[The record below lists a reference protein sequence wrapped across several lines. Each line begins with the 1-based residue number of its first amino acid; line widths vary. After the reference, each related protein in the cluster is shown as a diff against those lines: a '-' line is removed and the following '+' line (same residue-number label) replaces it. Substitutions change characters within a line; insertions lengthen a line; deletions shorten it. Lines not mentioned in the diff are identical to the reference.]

1 MRSAGREISM
11 DRRHFLQLMGIG
23 TFGMFSGSGSV
34 QSAASEHSSRKESVQ
49 SVRGN
54 TGSIDRKALVTRYH
68 PTVHDFDPLSPFTVG
83 NGEFAFTTD
92 VTGLQ
97 SFPEFYEEEF
107 PLCTQAHWGWHSF
120 PNPDG
125 YYLEQTFRE
134 YETYGRQVSYASD
147 TSNKAAEWLR
157 SNQHRLHLGEIGF
170 HLTGRNGSTVQIG
183 DLRQIE
189 QTLHLW
195 EGILRSAFEVNNK
208 MVEVETCCHPEM
220 DQIAVRV
227 RSSALNEGQV
237 GIRFRFPYGS
247 SSWGKQTADW
257 DSPEKHLSRLLTRTA
272 NSAVIRRRLDG
283 THYYVLIRWEG
294 RADFSQDGEH
304 LFSLK
309 NTESET
315 LEFTCRFSL
324 ELESGISE
332 NAGETFQAVRDHWD
346 KFWQNGGAID
356 LSASGDSGAVELER
370 RVVLSQYLT
379 AVQCAGSQPPQE
391 TGLTFNS
398 WHGKFHL
405 EMHWWHGVHFV
416 LWGRPR
422 LFERSLDWYWS
433 IMSLAREKAMRQGY
447 DGVRW
452 PKMVGPEGRESPS
465 GVGVFL
471 IWQQPHP
478 IYYAELLYRYYNDPA
493 ILQQYKNLVFQ
504 TAEFMAS
511 YAVRENRTGRYVL
524 GPPLIP
530 AQEIYPPESTINPA
544 FEVAYWRYGLATA
557 QKWRERLGMARSD
570 RWERVLQHLPDLPL
584 KSGLYQNA
592 ENALNTF
599 DDPKQR
605 RDHPTL
611 LASYGILP
619 GNEVDPET
627 MRLTL
632 QQVMQSWNWEST
644 WGWDYPMIA
653 MTAARVGEPDL
664 AIEALLLDA
673 QKNRDLVNGHNY
685 QDERLP
691 IYLPGNGGLLTAAAM
706 MAAGWEGAPD
716 IRAPG
721 FPQDGSW
728 SVKYENLMLM
738 P

>member
-1 MRSAGREISM
+1 M
-11 DRRHFLQLMGIG
+11 DRRHFLQLLGIG

-34 QSAASEHSSRKESVQ
+34 QSAASAHSSRNESVQ
-49 SVRGN
+49 SVRG
-54 TGSIDRKALVTRYH
+54 TTASIDRKALVTRHH

-83 NGEFAFTTD
+83 NGEFAFTAD

-97 SFPEFYEEEF
+97 TFPEYYEEAF

-120 PNPDG
+120 PNPHR
-125 YYLEQTFRE
+125 YYLEQTFEE
-134 YETYGRQVSYASD
+134 YDTYGRGVSYASD
-147 TSNKAAEWLR
+147 TSNDAAAWLR
-157 SNQHRLHLGEIGF
+157 ANPHRLHLGEIGF
-170 HLTGRNGSTVQIG
+170 QLSGRNDSLVRVG
-183 DLRQIE
+183 DIRQIE

-195 EGILRSAFEVNNK
+195 EGILRSAFEVNNR

-227 RSSALNEGQV
+227 RSSALNDGRI

-283 THYYVLIRWEG
+283 TLYYVFITWEG
-294 RADFSQDGEH
+294 NADFSQDGDH
-304 LFSLK
+304 LFSLR
-309 NTESET
+309 NAESES
-315 LEFTCRFSL
+315 LEFTCRFSPNL
-324 ELESGISE
+324 KNRIPETT
-332 NAGETFQAVRDHWD
+332 GETLQAVRDHWEQ
-346 KFWQNGGAID
+346 FWHSGGAID
-356 LSASGDSGAVELER
+356 LSGSTDPRAEELER
-370 RVVLSQYLT
+370 RIVLSQYLT

-416 LWGRPR
+416 LWERPE
-422 LFERSLDWYWS
+422 LFERSLDWYRS

-452 PKMVGPEGRESPS
+452 PKMVGPDGRESPS

-471 IWQQPHP
+471 IWQQPHF

-493 ILQQYKNLVFQ
+493 ILQQYKNIVFQ

-511 YAVRENRTGRYVL
+511 YAWWEEKDNRYML

-530 AQEIYPPESTINPA
+530 AQEIYPPESAINPA

-557 QKWRERLGMARSD
+557 QTWRERLGLARSD
-570 RWERVLQHLPDLPL
+570 RWERVLRHLPDLPQ
-584 KSGLYQNA
+584 KDGLYQNA
-592 ENALNTF
+592 ENAPNTF
-599 DDPKQR
+599 TDAENR

-611 LASYGILP
+611 LGAYGILP
-619 GNEVDPET
+619 GGEVDPEV
-627 MRLTL
+627 MRHTL
-632 QQVMQSWNWEST
+632 QRVMQSWNWEST

-653 MTAARVGEPDL
+653 MTAARVGEPEL
-664 AIEALLLDA
+664 AIEALLQDA
-673 QKNRDLVNGHNY
+673 QKNRYLVNGHTY

-691 IYLPGNGGLLTAAAM
+691 IYLPGNGGLLTAVAM

-721 FPQDGSW
+721 FPQDGTW
-728 SVKYENLMLM
+728 SVKYENLTSM